1 MRGIDFVKNKRGKKT
16 AVLIDL
22 KRHGQLWEDFYDS
35 GVMSAR
41 EPARISDSMKVKCSF
56 QTCFVVFQRVA
67 RLVSNVRV
75 RSSPAQPCAIPF
87 HPPDPP
93 IASQSITRD
102 VRFAQASTAY
112 VNGPFQ
118 ASFLCLFGRI
128 RMSLP
133 LRPWREHLPQFS
145 NLIGPVCALREHG
158 SDVRILPP
166 PFWCAPWASKGDE

>member
-1 MRGIDFVKNKRGKKT
+1 
-16 AVLIDL
+16 
-22 KRHGQLWEDFYDS
+22 
-35 GVMSAR
+35 MSAR
-41 EPARISDSMKVKCSF
+41 EPARISDSVKVKCSF